1 MAGALLGMFSKFLV
15 LFLLVIF
22 YVRLQHVEEKRDKVE
37 IILRKKIFP
46 DMNRMIKNEEETG
59 GHHTQYCFEW

>member
-1 MAGALLGMFSKFLV
+1 MEGVLLGMFSKLLV
-15 LFLLVIF
+15 LVLLVIF

-46 DMNRMIKNEEETG
+46 DVNRMIKNKEETG
-59 GHHTQYCFEW
+59 GHQTQYFGW